1 LKKVAAFSSLTI
13 ITAKGVAMESL
24 KEFVLDGSVTMAW
37 YFKDEVNDFANAVRD
52 SMDQSQA
59 VVPSLWPL
67 EVANT
72 VVMGER
78 RKRSTAAQAATWLGI
93 LGALPIVVDG
103 ETSAR
108 AWGETL
114 GLARAHNLSAYDA
127 AYLEL
132 AMRRGLPLATLDDK
146 LKAAAAAVGIS
157 LLVAS

>member
-1 LKKVAAFSSLTI
+1 MGSLP
-13 ITAKGVAMESL
+13 
-24 KEFVLDGSVTMAW
+24 EFVLDGSVTMAW
-37 YFKDEVNDFANAVRD
+37 YFQDERNDYADAVRD
-52 SMDQSQA
+52 GLDRTRA

-72 VVMGER
+72 VVMDER
-78 RKRSTAAQAATWLGI
+78 RKRSTPAQAATWLGF
-93 LGALPIVVDG
+93 LGMLPIVVDG
-103 ETSAR
+103 ETTAR

-146 LKAAAAAVGIS
+146 LKAAAAAVGVS
-157 LLVAS
+157 LYSA

>member
-1 LKKVAAFSSLTI
+1 MKT
-13 ITAKGVAMESL
+13 L

-37 YFKDEVNDFANAVRD
+37 YFKDEINDYALAVRD
-52 SMDQSQA
+52 GMIQSQA

-72 VVMGER
+72 VVVGER
-78 RKRSTAAQAATWLGI
+78 RKRSTPAQALTWLGF
-93 LGALPIVVDG
+93 LGSLPIVVDG
-103 ETSAR
+103 ETSTR

-132 AMRRGLPLATLDDK
+132 AMRRGLPLATLDEK
-146 LKAAAAAVGIS
+146 LKAASSAVG
-157 LLVAS
+157 VAIYAVS